1 MLGSIRMKKIAFV
14 LVAAGLMSLAACHK
28 PAETATN
35 NEADMA
41 TMDNSADNVDTMAAN
56 STEATANVAMDNAT
70 VVDNAVVT
78 NK

>member
-1 MLGSIRMKKIAFV
+1 MKKIAFV

-35 NEADMA
+35 NEAEMA
-41 TMDNSADNVDTMAAN
+41 TMDNTADNMEVMSTN
-56 STEATANVAMDNAT
+56 STEMTANATMDNAT

>member
-35 NEADMA
+35 NEAEMA
-41 TMDNSADNVDTMAAN
+41 TMDNTADNMEVMSTN
-56 STEATANVAMDNAT
+56 STEMTANATMDNAT